1 MLFLWSASQPLQSQH
16 CLAARYSISL
26 PHLLAILG
34 SHLSIKPS
42 IHRAI
47 HPSVHQSIHSSCHPS
62 ISPSIHRAVHP
73 SISTSIHRAIR
84 TSISPSILCAFH
96 PSISPSIHRAIHPSI
111 HQFTQPFACPP
122 ITLKVH
128 LWTVIRLSI
137 RSIHLEIH
145 LLPILCILSSFLLL
159 NRQKCF
165 SVNRLID
172 VAFPIDASIY
182 PVIHALPHLSIQ
194 SSMHTLIHLSSH
206 PCTPSFNIPVIHA
219 LPHPSFQ
226 SSMHSLIRHSIY
238 R

>member
-1 MLFLWSASQPLQSQH
+1 MEYLGHVVPLVCQPASPVSALPGCKVLNIAASLACHPGQP
-16 CLAARYSISL
+16 
-26 PHLLAILG
+26 
-34 SHLSIKPS
+34 SIKPS

-165 SVNRLID
+165 SVID

-182 PVIHALPHLSIQ
+182 
-194 SSMHTLIHLSSH
+194 
-206 PCTPSFNIPVIHA
+206 PVIHA